1 MIAANL
7 YTYCAN
13 NPINF
18 ADYTGESITAVAIG
32 ITVGI
37 LLGGLAGW
45 GIAKYFNVP
54 EEDTWK
60 YIVGGAVI
68 GGFIGGCAGY
78 ALGAGSGAVL
88 WSGKGMADAAAAF
101 AKQNGLKVLEQTLR
115 GKLLSSMAKVLPY
128 KVMRPLWEAAS
139 ARFLMSYAGKQ
150 AFVHVFITA
159 QAYENM
165 KSVFNSVEMQVIADL
180 GLKIIWHFV
189 E

>member
-1 MIAANL
+1 
-7 YTYCAN
+7 
-13 NPINF
+13 
-18 ADYTGESITAVAIG
+18 
-32 ITVGI
+32 
-37 LLGGLAGW
+37 
-45 GIAKYFNVP
+45 
-54 EEDTWK
+54 
-60 YIVGGAVI
+60 
-68 GGFIGGCAGY
+68 
-78 ALGAGSGAVL
+78 
-88 WSGKGMADAAAAF
+88 MADAAAAF